1 MAGVRAFAPSCLCSF
16 VPLLL
21 FAPSALL
28 GAFCSPSC
36 LFLSLAP
43 SSRLGAF
50 CSPWCLG
57 RCRRRHAP
65 ALYQY
70 PNPPP
75 PHTHTHALLI
85 LQIPVARTTH
95 ARSKPGRARPAG
107 RTHRRSLHARSRAP
121 RTHSGRARSDK
132 HVPSVTRARAHTHT
146 RTTVSFNRTQA
157 LSHADGSV
165 RARGKGHRTDSRTRR
180 A

>member
-1 MAGVRAFAPSCLCSF
+1 MLLRAFAPSCLCSSSR
-16 VPLLL
+16 LLL
-21 FAPSALL
+21 SLVPSALLRAFSSPWRLPLALVPSALL
-28 GAFCSPSC
+28 GALAGVAEGMPPPSINT
-36 LFLSLAP
+36 
-43 SSRLGAF
+43 RT
-50 CSPWCLG
+50 
-57 RCRRRHAP
+57 
-65 ALYQY
+65 
-70 PNPPP
+70 PPP